1 MVYKIINILLALL
14 FALFAYFQ
22 VNDPDSISWVIL
34 YGYVAVMAGMAAFE
48 RFNLALLI
56 PGIVIF
62 TLYFLYLTPGIIDW
76 FASDDNLVGVE
87 MTDDKPY
94 IEKTREAFGLLMA
107 LAALIFVFV
116 QLRKQRSV
124 I

>member
-62 TLYFLYLTPGIIDW
+62 ALYFLYLTPSIIDW

>member
-1 MVYKIINILLALL
+1 
-14 FALFAYFQ
+14 
-22 VNDPDSISWVIL
+22 
-34 YGYVAVMAGMAAFE
+34 
-48 RFNLALLI
+48 
-56 PGIVIF
+56 
-62 TLYFLYLTPGIIDW
+62 LYFLYLTPSIIDW